1 MPALRRRITPVL
13 IISQILGGLGV
24 ATGIALA
31 TVLAQEVSGTE
42 ALAGL
47 APTATVAGTALL
59 SLPLAAL
66 MTARG
71 RRPGLVLAYLIG
83 AVGAGVVVV
92 AAVIGSFPLLLLGM
106 AAFGAAS
113 SANLQARFA
122 AADLAEPDR
131 RARAISTVVWATT
144 IGAVL
149 GPNIAAPA
157 GRSVSGLGI
166 PAAAG
171 PFLWAAGV
179 FLISALVVA
188 VLLRPDPLLTARA
201 LAPAEEGPREG
212 RSLRTAV
219 RTVRGSAPARLAL
232 VTVAVSHTAMVSIMS
247 MTPVALSHHGAGIE
261 LIGLVISGHIA
272 GMYAFSPVMG
282 WLSDRLGRLTVIGLA
297 VGLLS
302 CAALLAGTAGASH
315 ARTAVGLFL
324 LGLGWSAGL
333 VSGSA
338 LLTDSVPG
346 PARAAVQ
353 GLSDLTMNATAG
365 IGGVVAGLIVS
376 NAGYGWLNAVGACL
390 LLPLAALAMHR
401 ALARSHADA
410 PDTSEAPPTSQA
422 PPTSDTPTAP
432 EAPEAPAARAADP
445 GAPDAPAVP
454 DSSGGLTGP
463 AAQDTGLEE

>member
-1 MPALRRRITPVL
+1 VTAAGDMTAALGSLAEAEARLPALRRRIAAVL
-13 IISQILGGLGV
+13 IASQILGGLGV

-31 TVLAQEVSGTE
+31 AVLAQEVSGTE

-59 SLPLAAL
+59 SMPLAAL

-83 AVGAGVVVV
+83 ALGAGVVVL
-92 AAVIGSFPLLLLGM
+92 AAVVSNFPLLLLGM
-106 AAFGAAS
+106 AGFGAGS

-122 AADLAEPDR
+122 AADLAEPEHR
-131 RARAISTVVWATT
+131 GRAISTVVWATT

-166 PAAAG
+166 PTAAG

-179 FLISALVVA
+179 FLVSAVMVL

-201 LAPAEEGPREG
+201 LSPADRSPEG
-212 RSLRTAV
+212 RSLRAGVRAV
-219 RTVRGSAPARLAL
+219 RESPLAQLAL

-247 MTPVALSHHGAGIE
+247 MTPVALGHHGADIQ

-272 GMYAFSPVMG
+272 GMYAFSPLM
-282 WLSDRLGRLTVIGLA
+282 GRLADRIGRLAVVGLA
-297 VGLLS
+297 AGLL
-302 CAALLAGTAGASH
+302 CVAALLAGTAGASH
-315 ARTAVGLFL
+315 AQTAAGLFV

-338 LLTDSVPG
+338 LLTDSVPQ
-346 PARAAVQ
+346 PARAAAQ
-353 GLSDLTMNATAG
+353 GLSDLTMNTAAG
-365 IGGVVAGLIVS
+365 IGGVAAGLIVAEAS
-376 NAGYGWLNAVGACL
+376 YGWLNLVGACL
-390 LLPLAALAMHR
+390 LLPMAALVVRR
-401 ALARSHADA
+401 ALGSR
-410 PDTSEAPPTSQA
+410 
-422 PPTSDTPTAP
+422 
-432 EAPEAPAARAADP
+432 
-445 GAPDAPAVP
+445 
-454 DSSGGLTGP
+454 
-463 AAQDTGLEE
+463 

>member
-1 MPALRRRITPVL
+1 MTSIDKAAAPAPVSADELPALRRRITAVL
-13 IISQILGGLGV
+13 IASQILGGLGV

-31 TVLAQEVSGTE
+31 TVLAQQVSGTE
-42 ALAGL
+42 ALSGL

-59 SLPLAAL
+59 SMPLAAL

-71 RRPGLVLAYLIG
+71 RRPGLVLAYLLG
-83 AVGAGVVVV
+83 ALGAGVVVL
-92 AAVIGSFPLLLLGM
+92 AAVVDNFPLLLLGM
-106 AAFGAAS
+106 ALFGAGS

-122 AADLAEPDR
+122 AADLAEPER
-131 RARAISTVVWATT
+131 RGRAISNVVWATT

-171 PFLWAAGV
+171 PFFWAAGV
-179 FLISALVVA
+179 FLVSGVMVF

-201 LAPAEEGPREG
+201 LSPADRSPEG
-212 RSLRTAV
+212 RSLRAGMRAV
-219 RTVRGSAPARLAL
+219 RESPMARLAL

-282 WLSDRLGRLTVIGLA
+282 WLADRVGRLAVIGLA
-297 VGLLS
+297 VGLL
-302 CAALLAGTAGASH
+302 CTAALLAGTAGASH
-315 ARTAVGLFL
+315 GQTAAGLFV

-333 VSGSA
+333 VSGST
-338 LLTDSVPG
+338 LLTDSVPQ

-353 GLSDLTMNATAG
+353 GLSDLTMNTAAG
-365 IGGVVAGLIVS
+365 IGGAAAGLIVAQAS
-376 NAGYGWLNAVGACL
+376 YGWLNVVGACM
-390 LLPLAALAMHR
+390 LLPMAALAVRR
-401 ALARSHADA
+401 ALS
-410 PDTSEAPPTSQA
+410 
-422 PPTSDTPTAP
+422 
-432 EAPEAPAARAADP
+432 
-445 GAPDAPAVP
+445 
-454 DSSGGLTGP
+454 
-463 AAQDTGLEE
+463 

>member
-1 MPALRRRITPVL
+1 MTSIDKAATPAPVSADELPALRRRITAVL
-13 IISQILGGLGV
+13 IASQILGGLGV

-31 TVLAQEVSGTE
+31 TVLAQQVSGTE
-42 ALAGL
+42 ALSGL

-59 SLPLAAL
+59 SIPLAAL

-71 RRPGLVLAYLIG
+71 RRPGLVLAYLLG
-83 AVGAGVVVV
+83 ALGAGVVVL
-92 AAVIGSFPLLLLGM
+92 AAVVDNFPLLLLGM
-106 AAFGAAS
+106 ALFGAGS

-122 AADLAEPDR
+122 AADLAEPER
-131 RARAISTVVWATT
+131 RGRAISNVVWATT

-171 PFLWAAGV
+171 PFFWAAGV
-179 FLISALVVA
+179 FLVSGVMVF

-201 LAPAEEGPREG
+201 LSPADRSPEG
-212 RSLRTAV
+212 RSLRAGMRAV
-219 RTVRGSAPARLAL
+219 RESPMARLAL

-282 WLSDRLGRLTVIGLA
+282 WLADRVGRLAVIGLA
-297 VGLLS
+297 VGLL
-302 CAALLAGTAGASH
+302 CTAALLAGTAGASH
-315 ARTAVGLFL
+315 GQTAAGLFV

-333 VSGSA
+333 VSGST
-338 LLTDSVPG
+338 LLTDSVPQ

-353 GLSDLTMNATAG
+353 GLSDLTMNTAAG
-365 IGGVVAGLIVS
+365 IGGAAAGLIVAQAS
-376 NAGYGWLNAVGACL
+376 YGWLNVVGACM
-390 LLPLAALAMHR
+390 LLPMAALAVRR
-401 ALARSHADA
+401 ALS
-410 PDTSEAPPTSQA
+410 
-422 PPTSDTPTAP
+422 
-432 EAPEAPAARAADP
+432 
-445 GAPDAPAVP
+445 
-454 DSSGGLTGP
+454 
-463 AAQDTGLEE
+463 